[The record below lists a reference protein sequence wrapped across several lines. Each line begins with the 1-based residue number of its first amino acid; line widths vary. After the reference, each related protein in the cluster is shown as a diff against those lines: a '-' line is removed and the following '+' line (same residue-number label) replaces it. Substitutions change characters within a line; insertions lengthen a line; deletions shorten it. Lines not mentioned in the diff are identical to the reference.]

1 MFYGEY
7 KKGMR
12 IGKSEVSSKVIVG
25 FYPWRESGGGEVKV
39 LFTSNN
45 VI

>member
-1 MFYGEY
+1 
-7 KKGMR
+7 MR

-25 FYPWRESGGGEVKV
+25 FYPWRERGKKVKV
-39 LFTSNN
+39 LFASNN